1 MKKTFTKVLVF
12 TAMVFTALTAFT
24 LTGVSADALYT
35 DVIAETGSAAAIT
48 DESLTLEDMLVYALQ
63 DEYTAQ
69 AEYAAII
76 AAYGETRPFINIVAA
91 EQTHIDLLLPLFAAY
106 GIDVPANTA
115 SDNVIL
121 PDSLT
126 SAIATGIQAEEMNI
140 AMYQLFLNSPDLPDD
155 VRNVFTYLLQA
166 SENHLNAFQKDRY
179 YGLGTDIANM
189 FQKQFKTASKT
200 SYKDSTTA
208 PRFQSL
214 QEDCPNFV
222 G

>member
-76 AAYGETRPFINIVAA
+76 AAYGETRPFINIIAA